1 MALTPARTMPGVLEL
16 LPRDQIAFQRM
27 LDVIRRNYER
37 FGFLPV
43 ETPVIEFS
51 DVLLT
56 KTGGET
62 ERQVYFVQ
70 STGAL
75 NAADKTHDGVPELAL
90 RFDLT
95 VPLARYVAEHEHDLS
110 FPFRRYQM
118 QRVYRG
124 ERAQRGRFRE
134 FYQCDIDVIG
144 KDALSV
150 RYDAEMPA
158 VIYSVF
164 RELDIGPFT
173 IQLNNRKLMRG
184 FFEGLG
190 IADGEQ
196 QMLVLREV
204 DKLDKRG
211 ADYVRDDADRRG
223 VRLERRGGRQDPRL
237 RAGALDL
244 AAGRARQARRAG
256 RRHRNDG
263 AGPRRTAR
271 SAGPDPG
278 ASACR
283 ETHYALNLSIAR
295 GLDYY
300 TGTVYETTLNDHPQ
314 IGSICS
320 GGRYENL
327 AGHYTKSKLPGVGIS
342 IGLTRLFWQ
351 LRDAGLVDT
360 AKSTVDV
367 LVTQMD
373 EAQLPAYL
381 ALASELRA
389 AGIATEVVLEGGKL
403 GKQFKYADR
412 AGIRFVVVLGEDE
425 TRARRGDGEGPASR
439 GAVRGG
445 ARRTGQGAAGGA
457 GAGSGD
463 GVKPTAG
470 DPEQIRA
477 IHPRGSSEHNR
488 HHRPRRHSLTRAQLV
503 AVARHGDKVSTGSG
517 RARARAARRRFPRRK
532 GQLRRTDL
540 RRHHRLRQQCRQAA
554 GRAPRARRIARW
566 QCACAR
572 KARCWKNCSTT

>member
-16 LPRDQIAFQRM
+16 LPLDQIAFQRM

-43 ETPVIEFS
+43 ETPVIEYS

-75 NAADKTHDGVPELAL
+75 QKEGMPELAL

-118 QRVYRG
+118 QKVNRG

-144 KDALSV
+144 KDSLSV
-150 RYDAEMPA
+150 RYDAEIPA

-164 RELDIGPFT
+164 RELNIGAFT
-173 IQLNNRKLMRG
+173 IQINNRKLMRG
-184 FFEGLG
+184 YFESLG
-190 IADGEQ
+190 IVDGEQ

-211 ADYVRDDADRRG
+211 VDYVRDMLTGATFGLDAEVAQKILTFVQ
-223 VRLERRGGRQDPRL
+223 VRSRSLQDAYDQL
-237 RAGALDL
+237 DAL
-244 AAGRARQARRAG
+244 
-256 RRHRNDG
+256 G
-263 AGPRRTAR
+263 AGPEAMEQGRVELKEVLGLIHAFGVPE
-271 SAGPDPG
+271 S
-278 ASACR
+278 
-283 ETHYALNLSIAR
+283 HYVLNLSIAR

-327 AGHYTKSKLPGVGIS
+327 ASQYTKSQLPGVGIS
-342 IGLTRLFWQ
+342 IGLTRLYWQ
-351 LRDAGLVDT
+351 LRDAGLIS
-360 AKSTVDV
+360 AARSTVDV

-373 EAQLPAYL
+373 AAQLPAYL
-381 ALASELRA
+381 ALGSELRG
-389 AGIATEVVLEGGKL
+389 AGIATEVVLDGGKL
-403 GKQFKYADR
+403 AKQFKYADR
-412 AGIRFVVVLGEDE
+412 AGVRFVIVLGEDE
-425 TRARRGDGEGPASR
+425 IAKGVVTVKDLRRGDQFE
-439 GAVRGG
+439 
-445 ARRTGQGAAGGA
+445 
-457 GAGSGD
+457 
-463 GVKPTAG
+463 
-470 DPEQIRA
+470 
-477 IHPRGSSEHNR
+477 
-488 HHRPRRHSLTRAQLV
+488 
-503 AVARHGDKVSTGSG
+503 VARTELIKT
-517 RARARAARRRFPRRK
+517 
-532 GQLRRTDL
+532 LRVEL
-540 RRHHRLRQQCRQAA
+540 EQAA
-554 GRAPRARRIARW
+554 AMG
-566 QCACAR
+566 
-572 KARCWKNCSTT
+572 

>member
-1 MALTPARTMPGVLEL
+1 MIKPRTMPGVMEL

-27 LDVIRRNYER
+27 LDTIRRNYER

-43 ETPVIEFS
+43 ETPVMELS
-51 DVLLT
+51 EVLLT

-75 NAADKTHDGVPELAL
+75 EKPPEGLPELAL

-95 VPLARYVAEHEHDLS
+95 VPLARYVAEHEHALA

-144 KDALSV
+144 KDGLSI

-158 VIYSVF
+158 VIHAVF
-164 RELDIGPFT
+164 SELAIGPFT

-190 IADGEQ
+190 IADGER

-211 ADYVRDDADRRG
+211 PEAVFETLTGPGFGLSD
-223 VRLERRGGRQDPRL
+223 E
-237 RAGALDL
+237 
-244 AAGRARQARRAG
+244 AAQRIM
-256 RRHRNDG
+256 DFVKI
-263 AGPRRTAR
+263 R
-271 SAGPDPG
+271 SAGHQDALDRLAALG
-278 ASACR
+278 EGSDTFNAGVAELR
-283 ETHYALNLSIAR
+283 EVLEIVRALGVPEKNYAINLSIAR

-300 TGTVYETTLNDHPQ
+300 TGTVYETTLDEYPQ

-327 AGHYTKSKLPGVGIS
+327 AGNYTKSHLPGVGIS

-351 LRDAGLVDT
+351 LREAGIVAT
-360 AKSTVDV
+360 ADSTVQAMV
-367 LVTQMD
+367 ALMD
-373 EAQLPAYL
+373 EAQLPDML
-381 ALASELRA
+381 AIARELRA
-389 AGIATEVVLEGGKL
+389 AGINTEVQLEPKKL
-403 GKQFKYADR
+403 GKQFQYADR
-412 AGIRFVVVLGEDE
+412 AGIRFVVLQGEDE
-425 TRARRGDGEGPASR
+425 
-439 GAVRGG
+439 
-445 ARRTGQGAAGGA
+445 
-457 GAGSGD
+457 
-463 GVKPTAG
+463 
-470 DPEQIRA
+470 
-477 IHPRGSSEHNR
+477 
-488 HHRPRRHSLTRAQLV
+488 
-503 AVARHGDKVSTGSG
+503 
-517 RARARAARRRFPRRK
+517 AARGIVTVK
-532 GQLRRTDL
+532 DL
-540 RRHHRLRQQCRQAA
+540 RRQEQFE
-554 GRAPRARRIARW
+554 IARAELGGALRVELE
-566 QCACAR
+566 QVRAMEGE
-572 KARCWKNCSTT
+572 